1 MGMIN
6 TEIFNNKWCFPQT
19 EPDNQGK
26 TRKLGIEP
34 NFFKDSQDCEGLKFS
49 YSFGKGE
56 GLYYNA
62 NPEITQA
69 FLDALR
75 DVLRKPE
82 KDIITI
88 GNTNGNRGTISL
100 SVGRG
105 DDLVPFV
112 ALSGEINGQ
121 RRSKKFFFPI
131 PKGYIITRNGSPVGD
146 LEAAERMARVFT
158 ERFQKFQ
165 DWLDESYKAKVW
177 NPTGGGNPGRGGY
190 NGGGGQ
196 GGNNYQGGGNNY
208 QGGGNSQPPTT
219 DNFDEFV

>member
-19 EPDNQGK
+19 EPDNQQK

-62 NPEITQA
+62 NPEICQA

-75 DVLRKPE
+75 DVLRKTE

-88 GNTNGNRGTISL
+88 GNTNGNRGTINL

-131 PKGYIITRNGSPVGD
+131 PKGYIITRNGQPISD

-190 NGGGGQ
+190 NNG

-208 QGGGNSQPPTT
+208 QSGGNNQPPTT